1 MEVKYIDSN
10 LGFAYLIVALYKDKY
25 KMIFYNSYFIADNKR
40 KVLIQNSKSLF
51 NIYMCKIP
59 KFLMKN
65 SNLEYNKI
73 YVIKYVDNL
82 NL

>member
-1 MEVKYIDSN
+1 MEFEYIDSN
-10 LGFAYLIVALYKDKY
+10 LGFAYLLVVLYKNKY
-25 KMIFYNSYFIADNKR
+25 KMIFFNSYVMADNKR

-59 KFLMKN
+59 KFLIKN

-73 YVIKYVDNL
+73 YVIDYDFNL

>member
-1 MEVKYIDSN
+1 MEVEYIDSN
-10 LGFAYLIVALYKDKY
+10 YGFAYLIIALYKDKY
-25 KMIFYNSYFIADNKR
+25 KMIFIDNYIYADNKR
-40 KVLIQNSKSLF
+40 RVLIQNSKSLF

-59 KFLMKN
+59 KFLIKN

-73 YVIKYVDNL
+73 YVIKYDDNL

>member
-1 MEVKYIDSN
+1 MEVEYIDSN

-25 KMIFYNSYFIADNKR
+25 KMIFYNSYIIADNKR

-59 KFLMKN
+59 KFLIKN

-73 YVIKYVDNL
+73 YVIDYDLNL

>member
-1 MEVKYIDSN
+1 MEVEYIDSN

-25 KMIFYNSYFIADNKR
+25 KMIFYDSYIIADNKR

-59 KFLMKN
+59 KFLIKN

-73 YVIKYVDNL
+73 YVIDYDLNL

>member
-1 MEVKYIDSN
+1 MEVEYIDSN

-25 KMIFYNSYFIADNKR
+25 KMIFYNSYIIADNKR

-59 KFLMKN
+59 KFLIRN

-73 YVIKYVDNL
+73 YCIKYGDNL